1 MTLHIVSK
9 SPYTSSALKECLGAF
24 TQDDSLLLIEDGV
37 YALRHE
43 ALETVPSTQIFCLE
57 ADATARGQQQFA
69 VNMDRVEMID
79 DARWVQLCTEH
90 QPIVSWF
97 R

>member
-24 TQDDSLLLIEDGV
+24 AQGDALLLIEDGA
-37 YALRHE
+37 YALRHPTL
-43 ALETVPSTQIFCLE
+43 ARVQNAPVYCLE
-57 ADATARGQQQFA
+57 ADAAARGQQQPA
-69 VNMDRVEMID
+69 AAIDSVEMID